1 MLINRFLRSP
11 PCFAVSFTRFLLV
24 KPQTL
29 VHETGHWL
37 GLAHSFQGGCAFP
50 GDGISDTAPQATASD
65 GCDMELDTCPGDNL
79 FDPVTNYMDYS
90 SDGCRSNFTAEQR
103 RVMVA
108 AWFRYRSPPPPTP
121 TPILQPSAPGTPSM
135 VSPVPSPITQ
145 TNSSSVKPLTAN
157 ATMESS
163 FRFCGSSLPSTRE
176 DEVRASL
183 SMVDDFYREADARD
197 GWKRRLQGGPITVDV
212 NFVVV
217 SDSTG
222 LGNVTQKMV
231 DDQMTVLNAAYS
243 PDFRFRLSNL
253 QRVSND
259 TLFVVL
265 ARNPYERPS
274 IRENDL
280 KIRYRSGG
288 PETLNVYSLLPVI
301 LNATD
306 EDDLIPV
313 SGFSSFPYPILSE
326 DELDGVVFLFDTMPG
341 GQDAGYDEGDVSARI
356 QLLFPLFLS
365 ATV

>member
-1 MLINRFLRSP
+1 
-11 PCFAVSFTRFLLV
+11 
-24 KPQTL
+24 
-29 VHETGHWL
+29 
-37 GLAHSFQGGCAFP
+37 
-50 GDGISDTAPQATASD
+50 
-65 GCDMELDTCPGDNL
+65 MELDTCLGDNL
-79 FDPVTNYMDYS
+79 FDPVTNFMDYS
-90 SDGCRSNFTAEQR
+90 DDDCRSEFTAEQR

-145 TNSSSVKPLTAN
+145 ANSPSVNPLTAN
-157 ATMESS
+157 ATTDESS
-163 FRFCGSSLPSTRE
+163 IRFCGSSLPSARE

-183 SMVDDFYREADARD
+183 SLVDDFYREAGAHD

-222 LGNVTQKMV
+222 FGNVTQKMV
-231 DDQMTVLNAAYS
+231 DDQMSVLNTAYS

-259 TLFVVL
+259 TLFVLL
-265 ARNPYERPS
+265 ARNPYERPA
-274 IRENDL
+274 IDEIDL
-280 KIRYRSGG
+280 KIRYRRGG
-288 PETLNVYSLLPVI
+288 PETLNVYSLLPII

-313 SGFSSFPYPILSE
+313 AGFSSFPYPILSE

-341 GQDAGYDEGDVSARI
+341 GQDAGYDEGGVSASI
-356 QLLFPLFLS
+356 QVLFPFTLLIVPFGHRL
-365 ATV
+365 TVLLVV